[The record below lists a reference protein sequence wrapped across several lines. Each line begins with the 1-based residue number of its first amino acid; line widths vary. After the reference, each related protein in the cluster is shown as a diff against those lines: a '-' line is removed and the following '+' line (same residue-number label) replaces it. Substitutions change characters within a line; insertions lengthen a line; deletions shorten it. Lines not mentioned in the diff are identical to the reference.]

1 MPDIVLQSFGNIPR
15 GVAANIKTVIEE
27 CYCKLEPHAVRLL
40 DLLLFENQ
48 TRMNSYYASE
58 KKAWD
63 VASELLSERFF
74 AVHDAWRGISR
85 IGVCLENMSQL
96 SELVQI
102 GALRHEVGHS
112 VLHGSVEHYVFSV
125 TQPLLE
131 AERRSRLGRGFS
143 LSILY
148 LISLAVK
155 DFEVTRLLAEK
166 GYVEDQLAYSSHV
179 LAASEDDLTA
189 WKMAEGNLA
198 AEALCVASRLKDAA
212 PTIAINQFLQRS
224 SVERL
229 KEELSYLPETT
240 LERLLRLAEALSK
253 CIIEETLHNVNS
265 TVGSFVETIL
275 EPSHA
280 TL

>member
-1 MPDIVLQSFGNIPR
+1 MPHIVLQSFGNIPMH
-15 GVAANIKTVIEE
+15 VAANIKTVVEE
-27 CYCKLEPHAVRLL
+27 CYRKLEPHMVKLL

-58 KKAWD
+58 KKASG
-63 VASELLSERFF
+63 VASEMLSERFF

-85 IGVCLENMSQL
+85 IGVCLENMAQL
-96 SELVQI
+96 SKLVQI

-131 AERRSRLGRGFS
+131 AERKFRLGRDFS
-143 LSILY
+143 LSVLY
-148 LISLAVK
+148 LISMAVK
-155 DFEVTRLLAEK
+155 DFEVTKLLAEK

-179 LAASEDDLTA
+179 LAASEDDLTS

-198 AEALCVASRLKDAA
+198 AEALCAASRLKDAA
-212 PTIAINQFLQRS
+212 STIAISQFLQRPP
-224 SVERL
+224 VEKL
-229 KEELSYLPETT
+229 KEELSYLPDTI
-240 LERLLRLAEALSK
+240 LERFLRLAEALSK
-253 CIIEETLHNVNS
+253 CVTGETLHNVNAA
-265 TVGSFVETIL
+265 VRSFVEVFL